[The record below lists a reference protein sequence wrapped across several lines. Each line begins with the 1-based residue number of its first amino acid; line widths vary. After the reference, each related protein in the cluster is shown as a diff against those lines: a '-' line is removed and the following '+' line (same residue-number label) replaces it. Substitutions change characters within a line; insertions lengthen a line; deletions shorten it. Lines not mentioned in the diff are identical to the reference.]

1 MVELFQAKSMTE
13 AKKIINRSSPD
24 VQKVVESIL
33 DKEVKEANKVLKDKT
48 DELLEPWKNIDGR
61 TFNTNYV

>member
-1 MVELFQAKSMTE
+1 MTE